1 MDGRRGM
8 GKFRKTVRKTLNTA
22 LGVTGFQLRRVGER
36 VHVIPFQPFS
46 RTLRAAK
53 EAGLSVGDYID
64 QKFHLPGATQGTIDQ
79 LVKLDVIRPGI
90 QTVCEIGPGSGRYLE
105 KVRKICRPS
114 SYEIYETDQEWADW
128 LMQSYDVLARSA
140 DGTTL
145 RETPDES
152 VDLIHAHKVFVY
164 LPFVVTC
171 GYLKEMVRVT
181 RSGGRMVFDVVSE
194 GCMPDAT
201 LEKWITSGIYYPC
214 IMPRDF
220 VISFFQMRK
229 CSLQSSF
236 FAPMLPGQSEYLVF
250 VKDFTSNQTNDV

>member
-1 MDGRRGM
+1 M
-8 GKFRKTVRKTLNTA
+8 GKFRKTVHKTLNTA

-36 VHVIPFQPFS
+36 AHVIPFQPFS

-79 LVKLDVIRPGI
+79 LVKLGILRSGIR
-90 QTVCEIGPGSGRYLE
+90 TVCEIGPGSGRYLE
-105 KVRKICRPS
+105 KVKRLCQPH

-128 LMQSYDVLARSA
+128 LVQTYDLIARNA

-145 RETPDES
+145 RETPDGS

-171 GYLKEMVRVT
+171 GYLHEMIRVT
-181 RSGGRMVFDVVSE
+181 RTGGRIVFDIVSE
-194 GCMPDAT
+194 QCMPEAT
-201 LEKWITSGIYYPC
+201 LEKWIADGIYYPC
-214 IMPRDF
+214 MMPRDF
-220 VISFFQMRK
+220 VVALFERQQ

-236 FAPMLPGQSEYLVF
+236 FAPMMPGRSEYFVF
-250 VKDFTSNQTNDV
+250 IKQ